1 MRSFLR
7 AAAAA
12 VALLA
17 LSSCTGTRMV
27 QTWRDPKYQAQPVKR
42 VFIVCIMPSDRTRV
56 VFETGLA
63 QALLDR
69 GILSATAT
77 GVFPPGELDRAKAD
91 QFVKENKIDLVI
103 VQRFKKKTEL
113 AYLPG
118 TFDYV
123 PAAPYYGGWW
133 SAYGAG
139 DGFYYSSAYLE
150 EDTTVTAETTVYSAH
165 TDPETLVWSAASTTQ
180 NVQSAPGAAQSLTKT
195 LMADLE
201 KAGILVK

>member
-7 AAAAA
+7 ATAAA
-12 VALLA
+12 VTLLA

-42 VFIVCIMPSDRTRV
+42 VFIVAIMPNDRTRV
-56 VFETGLA
+56 VFENTVA

-77 GVFPPGELDRAKAD
+77 GTFPPGELDKEKAI
-91 QFVKENKIDLVI
+91 QFVKDNKIDLVI
-103 VQRFKKKTEL
+103 VQHFKKKTEL

-118 TFDYV
+118 SLDYV

-133 SAYGAG
+133 SAYGTG
-139 DGFYYSSAYLE
+139 NGFYYSSAYLE
-150 EDTTVTAETTVYSAH
+150 EDTTVTAETMIYSAH

-180 NVQSAPGAAQSLTKT
+180 NAQNAPGVAQSLTKV
-195 LMADLE
+195 LMADLD